1 MASLFVNRETAG
13 DSPPAH
19 RKGWPEAFCECG
31 LLLIWEVCSI
41 VHFRNS
47 LAYAELVQLHGLA
60 GRCRVG
66 HQGVSPNRV
75 FIGSLLGEGLNEER
89 RGDHG

>member
-41 VHFRNS
+41 VHFRTS
-47 LAYAELVQLHGLA
+47 LAY
-60 GRCRVG
+60 
-66 HQGVSPNRV
+66 
-75 FIGSLLGEGLNEER
+75 
-89 RGDHG
+89 